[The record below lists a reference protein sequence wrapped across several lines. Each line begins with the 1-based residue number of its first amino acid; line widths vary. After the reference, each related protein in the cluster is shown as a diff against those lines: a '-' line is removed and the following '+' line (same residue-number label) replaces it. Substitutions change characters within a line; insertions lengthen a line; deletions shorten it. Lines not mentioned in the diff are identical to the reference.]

1 MKQQFILLIF
11 CFLLFLACT
20 KEKQNVVNL
29 EGNKIVAL
37 GHAGM
42 GIGNRYPMNSYES
55 ILKCLNL
62 GMDGTEFDVQMTK
75 DSILVAFHHQELDRR
90 TNATGTINS
99 LTWKEIKNIRYSQ
112 TPYLNYPI
120 ISVEDLFTHLDNLSR
135 YKFTFDCKLY
145 TENQDMKLFYTNYI
159 NAMDKLIQKF
169 DLEDNVYIESQSV
182 DFLKL
187 IQLKNP
193 KYKLFIYPSSFES
206 GLKIAE
212 ELNLYGITISTRDI
226 TKEQIQL
233 AHNVQK
239 RVAIWNTHSYS
250 ANVEAVSKNPD
261 FIQTDRVKHLVKLVK

>member
-1 MKQQFILLIF
+1 MKKYNLFIF
-11 CFLLFLACT
+11 CFFLLVACS
-20 KEKQNVVNL
+20 KEKRNVMNL

-42 GIGNRYPMNSYES
+42 GIGNKYPMNSYES

-75 DSILVAFHHQELDRR
+75 DSVLVAFHHQVLDGR
-90 TNATGTINS
+90 TNANGIINS
-99 LTWKEIKNIRYSQ
+99 MTWKQLKNVRYSQ
-112 TPYLNYPI
+112 TLYLNYPI
-120 ISVEDLFTHLDNLSR
+120 LGVEDLFAHLDNVSR

-145 TENQDMKLFYTNYI
+145 TENNDIKLFYTNYI

-182 DFLKL
+182 DFLKQ

-193 KYKLFIYPSSFES
+193 NYKLFIYPSSFES

-226 TKEQIQL
+226 TKEQIQI
-233 AHNVQK
+233 AHTAQK